1 MKKEIVFVANY
12 FHPDYASSG
21 QLLTE
26 LCLELQHDFDV
37 TVIAVQPENANH
49 VQKKRMFEYDQL
61 ERIRIIRLR
70 TPQVNKRSKFSR
82 ILFILSYFLLAVIA
96 LLRIKKVDVIYTIS
110 SPPIIG
116 GLIGAIGKVLKRGK
130 LVYNIMDFNPEQAE
144 AISYTNRKWLFR
156 LAKRM
161 DNLSCRIA
169 DHIITVGQDMQE
181 TLNSRFRGRKVPSNS
196 VINNWTDEQDIT
208 PLPRSDANVSKF
220 LKDHDLQG
228 KFIVM
233 YSGNL
238 GLYYDLENIIRVASD
253 FKDHPDILFVFIGD
267 GAMKPE
273 MQRYVEEKGLG
284 NVRFLPFQPKENIKY
299 SLCAADVHLVV
310 NQKGIKGVSVPSKIY
325 GVMAAGKPILG
336 VLEQGSEAAVLIKE
350 SGCGV
355 VVEPQQYREIS
366 QHIANMYACGT
377 ETLELTGRGGRL
389 YLERYL
395 AKAQSIDKYRTLL
408 QSI

>member
-37 TVIAVQPENANH
+37 TVIAVQPEN
-49 VQKKRMFEYDQL
+49 VDLGKRNKLFEYDQL
-61 ERIRIIRLR
+61 EQIRVIRLR
-70 TPQVNKRSKFSR
+70 TPKVDKRSKFSR
-82 ILFILSYFLLAVIA
+82 VMFILSYFILAVIA

-116 GLIGAIGKVLKRGK
+116 GLVGAIGKVLKRGK

-144 AISYTNRKWLFR
+144 AISYTNRKWLFS
-156 LAKRM
+156 LAKKI
-161 DNLSCRIA
+161 DNLSCSVS

-181 TLNSRFRGRKVPSNS
+181 TLNHRFRGRRVPSNS
-196 VINNWTDEQDIT
+196 VINNWTDEQDII
-208 PLPRSDANVSKF
+208 PLPRSHAQVSKF
-220 LKDHDLQG
+220 VREHDLQG

-253 FKDHPDILFVFIGD
+253 FKDHPEILFVFIGD
-267 GAMKPE
+267 GAVKPE
-273 MQRYVEEKGLG
+273 MQRYVKDKGLQ
-284 NVRFLPFQPKENIKY
+284 NVRFLPFQPKEHIKY

-355 VVEPQQYREIS
+355 VIEPQQYHEIS
-366 QHIANMYACGT
+366 EHIANMYACGQ

-395 AKAQSIDKYRTLL
+395 AKSQSIDKYRTLL